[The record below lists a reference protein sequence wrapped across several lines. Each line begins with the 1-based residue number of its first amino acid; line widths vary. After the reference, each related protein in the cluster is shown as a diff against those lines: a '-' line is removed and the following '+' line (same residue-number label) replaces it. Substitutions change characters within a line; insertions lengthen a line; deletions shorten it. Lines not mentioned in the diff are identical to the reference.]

1 MTLWSGM
8 SWNGRHLKQE
18 DRLGSCLIR
27 KVNRTLT
34 VAEGIEGGPEMGD
47 IPDRLGNIKAL

>member
-1 MTLWSGM
+1 M

-18 DRLGSCLIR
+18 DQLGSCLIR